1 MSRRKNKRHFIAL
14 PMFALGNDADGSSFR
29 DPVCTLD
36 VSAEGARISNVQ
48 RKLKVGEELTLEYKK
63 YKVRFRIA
71 WIGAAGTA
79 AQGQVGLQALDP
91 VKRIADLDEL
101 LAGNYVD
108 TWSPKGGAKIVPT
121 PAPVSAVK

>member
-1 MSRRKNKRHFIAL
+1 
-14 PMFALGNDADGSSFR
+14 MFALGNDADGSSFR

-71 WIGAAGTA
+71 WIGGADTA

-108 TWSPKGGAKIVPT
+108 TWNPKGGAKIVPT